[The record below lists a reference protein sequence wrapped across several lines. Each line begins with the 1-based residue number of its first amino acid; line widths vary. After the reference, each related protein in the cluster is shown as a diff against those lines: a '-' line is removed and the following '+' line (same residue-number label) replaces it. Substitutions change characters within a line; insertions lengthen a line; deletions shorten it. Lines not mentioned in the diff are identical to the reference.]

1 VQPPDF
7 VTLFI
12 APLNDLGIPYMVTGA
27 VAAVIYGEPGFT
39 HDLDVVMT
47 LAPADADRI
56 AAVFPATD
64 FYVPPREVIL
74 EETARPEHG
83 HFTWGAGSLARLGH
97 AAPRAP
103 RRERCSGLGGS
114 HRVRHPAE
122 APVAPG
128 RRRGGPAPERR
139 SRDAAGQRRGG
150 GPAKRSGT
158 G

>member
-83 HFTWGAGSLARLGH
+83 HFKLI
-97 AAPRAP
+97 
-103 RRERCSGLGGS
+103 
-114 HRVRHPAE
+114 HRDTTLKLDCYV
-122 APVAPG
+122 
-128 RRRGGPAPERR
+128 
-139 SRDAAGQRRGG
+139 GG
-150 GPAKRSGT
+150 GIPCTPGPCRAACAT
-158 G
+158 T